1 MENFFKFCDL
11 NELEHWLV
19 MRLYI
24 AASLPIIL
32 LIYYTIKNKVSYSV
46 AMTLISVFLIASIG
60 WELWLTYGLGGGL
73 SVDQRR
79 SVALT
84 CAIPV
89 NLNWFLNSLAD
100 VLVVWIGLYLVK
112 LFYRNKKSPFLK
124 WNWGAFSIFLL
135 WFIIQNIYVEAFFY
149 NLQLGSNGD
158 LSWAPLHPLGSWFNP
173 TIFKIAGRSI
183 TLQAQSSWILMAPIV
198 YLTSI
203 YFYRKQKILHNGG

>member
-11 NELEHWLV
+11 NAIEHWLV
-19 MRLYI
+19 IRLYI

-32 LIYYTIKNKVSYSV
+32 SIYYIIKKKVSYSV
-46 AMTLISVFLIASIG
+46 ALTLISVFLIASVG

-73 SVDQRR
+73 SVDLRR

-135 WFIIQNIYVEAFFY
+135 WFIIQNIYIHRDMSVRPLDHPKYDENNPCTLIVE
-149 NLQLGSNGD
+149 Q
-158 LSWAPLHPLGSWFNP
+158 
-173 TIFKIAGRSI
+173 
-183 TLQAQSSWILMAPIV
+183 
-198 YLTSI
+198 
-203 YFYRKQKILHNGG
+203 

>member
-1 MENFFKFCDL
+1 MENFLKFCDL
-11 NELEHWLV
+11 NEMELWLV
-19 MRLYI
+19 IRLYI
-24 AASLPIIL
+24 AAILPIIL
-32 LIYYTIKNKVSYSV
+32 SIYYIIKNKVSYHV
-46 AMTLISVFLIASIG
+46 ALTLITTFLIVSIG

-73 SVDQRR
+73 PVDERR
-79 SVALT
+79 SLALT

-124 WNWGAFSIFLL
+124 WSWGAFSIFLL

-158 LSWAPLHPLGSWFNP
+158 LSWAPLQPLGSWFNP
-173 TIFKIAGRSI
+173 TIFEIAGRSI
-183 TLQAQSSWILMAPIV
+183 TLQAQSSWILMTPIV

-203 YFYRKQKILHNGG
+203 YFYRKEKSPQ